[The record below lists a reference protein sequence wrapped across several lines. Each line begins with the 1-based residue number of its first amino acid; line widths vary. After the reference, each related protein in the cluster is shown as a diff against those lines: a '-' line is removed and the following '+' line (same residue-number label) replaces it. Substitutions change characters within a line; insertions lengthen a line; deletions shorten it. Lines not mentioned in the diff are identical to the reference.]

1 MKHKKHLLG
10 VMMLGTMLAVTV
22 LSGCESGKTKEV
34 EKTET
39 VSQDNLVTL
48 KEARKQAEN
57 FESEYKNLDFS
68 EAQIK
73 IPDVQQ
79 VYEMEFP
86 ISTDSFDRQV
96 EKFEENIRLYEGLDD
111 RVDLKQHMTLMYWD
125 VAQNDRLIIPILEA
139 TDEQKEQV
147 QYLGY
152 NDGTC
157 SELVIFSTF
166 MLELGDYSV
175 PTALTGEEED
185 YTNRPYGYRGM
196 NLGHSVQKY
205 DLSKDDI
212 TGISYPLSDGELALT
227 DAVQFV
233 EQHMKEDYYFVG
245 SEYLDYHVLQIDVRQ
260 LSDEIYYY
268 EFDMGTSYEGLAL
281 NYDDATEVTK
291 EGESDNDALKLE
303 AFGTNHFVAMFQKDR
318 LGFIWSCC
326 QNFESASVK
335 ETYEKILPL
344 QMFRTA
350 GANMSQRI
358 KFHISSVELEYQT
371 QFRMRM
377 RKRQIGICTVS
388 TVLAE
393 LSFFHQKYE
402 LPEFSRLYLMWMR

>member
-10 VMMLGTMLAVTV
+10 VVMIGTMLAVTV
-22 LSGCESGKTKEV
+22 LSGCESGKT
-34 EKTET
+34 EKTEN

-175 PTALTGEEED
+175 PTALIEEEFKQ
-185 YTNRPYGYRGM
+185 YLLRLVAATR
-196 NLGHSVQKY
+196 
-205 DLSKDDI
+205 DI
-212 TGISYPLSDGELALT
+212 CP
-227 DAVQFV
+227 
-233 EQHMKEDYYFVG
+233 
-245 SEYLDYHVLQIDVRQ
+245 
-260 LSDEIYYY
+260 EI
-268 EFDMGTSYEGLAL
+268 
-281 NYDDATEVTK
+281 
-291 EGESDNDALKLE
+291 
-303 AFGTNHFVAMFQKDR
+303 
-318 LGFIWSCC
+318 
-326 QNFESASVK
+326 
-335 ETYEKILPL
+335 
-344 QMFRTA
+344 
-350 GANMSQRI
+350 
-358 KFHISSVELEYQT
+358 
-371 QFRMRM
+371 
-377 RKRQIGICTVS
+377 
-388 TVLAE
+388 
-393 LSFFHQKYE
+393 
-402 LPEFSRLYLMWMR
+402 

>member
-139 TDEQKEQV
+139 TDEQKEP
-147 QYLGY
+147 GA
-152 NDGTC
+152 
-157 SELVIFSTF
+157 IF
-166 MLELGDYSV
+166 
-175 PTALTGEEED
+175 
-185 YTNRPYGYRGM
+185 
-196 NLGHSVQKY
+196 
-205 DLSKDDI
+205 
-212 TGISYPLSDGELALT
+212 
-227 DAVQFV
+227 
-233 EQHMKEDYYFVG
+233 
-245 SEYLDYHVLQIDVRQ
+245 
-260 LSDEIYYY
+260 
-268 EFDMGTSYEGLAL
+268 GL
-281 NYDDATEVTK
+281 
-291 EGESDNDALKLE
+291 
-303 AFGTNHFVAMFQKDR
+303 
-318 LGFIWSCC
+318 
-326 QNFESASVK
+326 
-335 ETYEKILPL
+335 
-344 QMFRTA
+344 
-350 GANMSQRI
+350 
-358 KFHISSVELEYQT
+358 
-371 QFRMRM
+371 
-377 RKRQIGICTVS
+377 
-388 TVLAE
+388 
-393 LSFFHQKYE
+393 
-402 LPEFSRLYLMWMR
+402 